1 MLTDLLTLPLDSF
14 ILLGTQ
20 TSHEIKQLKLQRCA
34 KISCFLVHK
43 SNGRDQIYLKE
54 NLTLNK

>member
-20 TSHEIKQLKLQRCA
+20 TPHEIKQLKLQRCT
-34 KISCFLVHK
+34 KLSSFLVHK

-54 NLTLNK
+54 KSHFK